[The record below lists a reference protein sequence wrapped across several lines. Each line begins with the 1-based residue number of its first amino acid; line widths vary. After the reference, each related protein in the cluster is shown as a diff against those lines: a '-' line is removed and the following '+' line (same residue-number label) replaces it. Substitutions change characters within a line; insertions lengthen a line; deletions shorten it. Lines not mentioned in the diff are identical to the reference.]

1 VPVFFRSGVSA
12 VSGVSIVSI
21 LVNNNN
27 QAWRVQAKY
36 MSLLKLPL
44 LGQRFEGTDPHIRM
58 TAITTAVKG
67 PKMSS
72 MADDHNDDD
81 YDDNDDE
88 QRGTGRMG
96 KGCLKWGAQ

>member
-1 VPVFFRSGVSA
+1 
-12 VSGVSIVSI
+12 
-21 LVNNNN
+21 
-27 QAWRVQAKY
+27 
-36 MSLLKLPL
+36 
-44 LGQRFEGTDPHIRM
+44 M